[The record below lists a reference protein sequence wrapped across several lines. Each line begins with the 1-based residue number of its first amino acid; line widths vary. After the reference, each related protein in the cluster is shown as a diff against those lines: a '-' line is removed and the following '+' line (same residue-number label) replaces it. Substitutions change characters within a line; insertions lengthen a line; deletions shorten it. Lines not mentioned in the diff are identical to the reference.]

1 MINGNSI
8 LNRRNFI
15 KLASLGIFSVTFQ
28 PWSLVC
34 DSVKKRLNVLIII
47 CDDLNDAL
55 EGMGGHPQAKTPN
68 IDRFIKQGL
77 QFTNCHSNN
86 PLCGPSRASLW
97 TGYYPHTTG
106 YYGWDQNN
114 NKWRNN
120 RIMKNCV
127 TIFEHFANH
136 GYGLYGTGK
145 IFHNN
150 QDTLPLFQDHDGSSG
165 FGYGMSYG
173 PYPWDGKSEWPWSV
187 RHPSMRQPW
196 GVSVFETF
204 VPLSDIPHVKPDLE
218 KGIPGAKGWF
228 DIFEKAKYKP
238 FRYVNELDRDL
249 MTDELSAQWIIDR
262 LNDKHD
268 EPFFMTVGFIRPHS
282 PWIVPEKYFN
292 MFPIEEIEFPP
303 YLKNDLDDIADVFKK
318 TMYEKWKNSHG
329 DKFKRLLHAYGGD
342 IGWKKWIQGYLA
354 SVAFV
359 DDQFG
364 KIMNALENSP
374 YSDNTIVILTS
385 DHGYHM
391 GEKDWL
397 FKLTVW
403 EESTRVP
410 FVMLVPG
417 VTKNG
422 TKCDYP
428 ISLVDLYPTLIDMC
442 GLPTNPNENGNRIAL
457 DGHSLKP
464 FLISPSDGQWDGPS
478 VALSC
483 IYGQYPVE
491 RDEPGKKED
500 QHFTVR
506 SRHWR
511 YILCNNGEEE
521 LYNHQNDPHE
531 WHNLADDRKYADIKK
546 NLKHTLLQL
555 TGL

>member
-187 RHPSMRQPW
+187 RHPSMRPPW

-204 VPLSDIPHVKPDLE
+204 APLSDIPHVKPDTE

-228 DIFEKAKYKP
+228 DIFEKAKCKP

-292 MFPIEEIEFPP
+292 MFPIEEIEFKLVEDLETPSAAPP
-303 YLKNDLDDIADVFKK
+303 PAEKPETPPVAETPTPEPKVAETPPPEPAEEIEFKLAEEPEPPS
-318 TMYEKWKNSHG
+318 TTPAEKPEE
-329 DKFKRLLHAYGGD
+329 
-342 IGWKKWIQGYLA
+342 KKEEP
-354 SVAFV
+354 
-359 DDQFG
+359 G
-364 KIMNALENSP
+364 KPKEEDFQSF
-374 YSDNTIVILTS
+374 
-385 DHGYHM
+385 
-391 GEKDWL
+391 KDWL
-397 FKLTVW
+397 
-403 EESTRVP
+403 S
-410 FVMLVPG
+410 
-417 VTKNG
+417 
-422 TKCDYP
+422 
-428 ISLVDLYPTLIDMC
+428 
-442 GLPTNPNENGNRIAL
+442 GL
-457 DGHSLKP
+457 LK
-464 FLISPSDGQWDGPS
+464 
-478 VALSC
+478 
-483 IYGQYPVE
+483 
-491 RDEPGKKED
+491 
-500 QHFTVR
+500 
-506 SRHWR
+506 
-511 YILCNNGEEE
+511 
-521 LYNHQNDPHE
+521 
-531 WHNLADDRKYADIKK
+531 
-546 NLKHTLLQL
+546 
-555 TGL
+555 